1 MIEETAE
8 TLVATPTQL
17 QLWSAN
23 GSLLAASR
31 DAFPR
36 PTCLT
41 LLRTPEWMVETLPM
55 VASGHLDGTVRFWT
69 IREPQQAPT
78 LPELPRALSRLP
90 VRAFGLPAW
99 ELSEL
104 RPLRLERAVSSAEG
118 AAAVAVTSVGVG
130 EGYEKLLW
138 TADASGG
145 VRSWRVPGA
154 EAAGV
159 DGSTKPPPPPP
170 PDDSPSRPR
179 LVSVSMSE
187 ASEKVTMMQF

>member
-1 MIEETAE
+1 M
-8 TLVATPTQL
+8 
-17 QLWSAN
+17 S
-23 GSLLAASR
+23 SD
-31 DAFPR
+31 DALD
-36 PTCLT
+36 CL
-41 LLRTPEWMVETLPM
+41 
-55 VASGHLDGTVRFWT
+55 SH
-69 IREPQQAPT
+69 Q
-78 LPELPRALSRLP
+78 

-118 AAAVAVTSVGVG
+118 SAAVAVTSVGVG

-170 PDDSPSRPR
+170 PDESPSRPR